1 MKTEIQIGADIREF
15 NSKMK
20 TVQKTVQGIGETARN
35 VTKSLVNTTAKI
47 AKVTTGVGLAVG
59 GGTFLASE
67 KSFRKFENTMMQ
79 AFTLLPNAN
88 RQAFAKMK
96 KDALEF
102 SETYGISTDEVAAGL
117 YQSLSAGIGPDRL
130 FSFLATAQ
138 QAAIAGATDLRT
150 SVDAFTNIMNA
161 YGQDKYDTEYLADAL
176 FKGITMSKLTFEELS
191 RYMYQAIPVAA
202 SLKVN
207 IIDLVGAISA
217 LSSTGTLT
225 RVGATQFRQMLVELQ
240 DHGSTANT
248 IFRHMA
254 NGVSF
259 QDFVREGG
267 RLTEIMA
274 ILRKGAIAAKLDMG
288 NLFSSI
294 EAGNAARQLD
304 TLDNFPAR
312 MKELDQN
319 LFGSKNQAY
328 DKMESALEMGN
339 RIMKASF
346 FNFFTRLGDVFSP
359 AFETFYEFTRELSR
373 ALRED
378 IDWQGMSE
386 SFERSWKVAINI
398 ANEGTDKLADYLK
411 THLKIA
417 ILEVYT
423 EIVRVFD
430 KATGVFAQLFGLD
443 GSEFTSLLDSL
454 VVVAKSFGKTLVDEF
469 RSAMPQM
476 ITALAPLFS
485 FISASIQ
492 SAIDNLNPFDRG
504 ENTKVIRRKKAEE
517 FEGKEMETFTKVFQ
531 ERPQVEEGL
540 KMYANSE
547 EQKENWRTRQNYQ
560 SDMLQLDTNSII
572 ELGNELMRDMTD
584 STLGGLAGERF
595 LAKDAKLKYKGNID
609 DMLEQLE
616 SDMKTDE
623 DLYNKSV
630 FGDSKLGSLNELL
643 KSSASIKSPDI
654 DIDDALQ
661 QMLPKEAIDIS
672 RYGDDDVDLS
682 KIFDKDI
689 FNPKAFIEVMQ
700 SLQSLA
706 SMPDEALL
714 PIIRQAGD
722 MDQGEAL
729 QRIDNIRDRLNSTVG
744 KFGGFIYE
752 VLATYHDAQVGLG
765 KVQDID
771 PSEISFDER
780 YNEALETIKNN
791 VKKIQKYE
799 DQHSKNRDVARKAE
813 RDAALKKLTTDMKA
827 VYDEMGK
834 IDISKISEDS
844 PVLADIQE
852 KIKANQAK
860 VDAYNEKYGANIQ
873 LEDPT
878 KADFGSFDLEKTNTP
893 PEYEIRPIFREVV
906 ADSKQKIGAGGGTFN
921 FASVQ
926 ERLLNSQK
934 ILADTNKKVAEKSE
948 ELAKVIQGSTKI
960 NTPKPEA
967 KTKKPMVKEVK
978 KEKKEFSFLEII
990 RNTITRQKEKETEK
1004 ESVETVLEKFKTP
1017 TEEPKEEAKPVQD
1030 VIQAIMTPEK
1040 PSVSEINWFPIEK
1053 QTEKPSASESNAPPI
1068 EKQTEKPSASES
1080 NAPPIEKQTETTSVS
1095 ESNATLIEKQTE
1107 TTSVSESNATL
1118 IEKQIEQT
1126 SVSESNATLIEQPI
1140 EQTSVSESNV
1150 PPIEQPIEQPK
1161 KEQNAPPI
1169 EQPKKELSV
1178 KEFFSKPIE
1187 QPEIKKSRIAKFFEQ
1202 PIEKPEIKKSKIE
1215 QDSNPRNQLPEQ
1227 KVSEIQKFFE
1237 QPVKEQSL
1245 EEKSFLT
1252 PAEMVQLLRSSV
1264 SKTTQSKE
1272 LNKTKEV
1279 KLNAPDMSIANKRTA
1294 IENKSSTGDDLKPLI
1309 QSLTQAGVKIE
1320 YASNVMKQVLEKN
1333 KASVEDVYPITF

>member
-1 MKTEIQIGADIREF
+1 MKTEIQIGADIRDF

-47 AKVTTGVGLAVG
+47 AKVTTGVGIAVSG
-59 GGTFLASE
+59 TTFLASE

-88 RQAFAKMK
+88 KQAFAKMK

-102 SETYGISTDEVAAGL
+102 AETYGISTEEVASGL
-117 YQSLSAGIGPDRL
+117 YQSLSAGIGPDKV
-130 FSFLATAQ
+130 FSFMATAQ
-138 QAAIAGATDLRT
+138 QSAIAGATDLAT

-207 IIDLVGAISA
+207 IVDLVGAISA
-217 LSSTGTLT
+217 LSATGTLT

-248 IFRHMA
+248 VFRTMA

-267 RLTEIMA
+267 RLTEIMD
-274 ILRKGAIAAKLDMG
+274 ILRKGAIAAQLDMG

-304 TLDNFPAR
+304 TFERFPA
-312 MKELDQN
+312 MIKELDEN

-328 DKMESALEMGN
+328 AKMESALEMGN
-339 RIMKASF
+339 KIMKASF

-373 ALRED
+373 SLRED

-386 SFERSWKVAINI
+386 SFEKSWKVAINI

-430 KATGVFAQLFGLD
+430 KATGFFAQLFGLD
-443 GSEFTSLLDSL
+443 GSEFTDLLDSL
-454 VVVAKSFGKTLVDEF
+454 LVVAKSFGKTLVDEF

-492 SAIDNLNPFDRG
+492 SAIDSLNPFDRG
-504 ENTKVIRRKKAEE
+504 ENTKVMRTKKAEE
-517 FEGKEMETFTKVFQ
+517 FKGKEVETFTKVFQ

-540 KMYANSE
+540 EKFANSE
-547 EQKENWRTRQNYQ
+547 EQRENFRTRQNYQ
-560 SDMLQLDTNSII
+560 SDMLQLDTNNFI
-572 ELGNELMRDMTD
+572 EKGNELLRDMTD
-584 STLGGLAGERF
+584 ATLGGLAGNRF
-595 LAKDAKLKYKGNID
+595 LPKDAKLKYKGNID
-609 DMLEQLE
+609 DMLEQLQ
-616 SDMKTDE
+616 SDMEIDE
-623 DLYNKSV
+623 DLYNTSV
-630 FGDSKLGSLNELL
+630 FGGSELGSLNELL
-643 KSSASIKSPDI
+643 KSSASIKLPDI

-661 QMLPKEAIDIS
+661 QMLPQEAIDTS
-672 RYGDDDVDLS
+672 SYGDDDVDLS
-682 KIFDKDI
+682 KLFNKDI

-700 SLQSLA
+700 SLQSLL

-729 QRIDNIRDRLNSTVG
+729 QRIDAIRNRLNSTVG
-744 KFGGFIYE
+744 RFGGFIQE

-780 YNEALETIKNN
+780 YNEAMDTIKNN

-799 DQHSKNRDVARKAE
+799 EQHSKNRDVARKAE
-813 RDAALKKLTTDMKA
+813 RDSALKKLTTDMKA
-827 VYDEMGK
+827 VYEEMGK
-834 IDISKISEDS
+834 IDISKITEDS
-844 PVLADIQE
+844 PVLEDIQE

-860 VDAYNEKYGANIQ
+860 VDAYNKKYGANIQ

-878 KADFGSFDLEKTNTP
+878 KAEFGAFDLPKTNTP
-893 PEYEIRPIFREVV
+893 PEYDIRPIVREVV

-921 FASVQ
+921 FASMQ

-934 ILADTNKKVAEKSE
+934 ILADTNNKVAEKSE

-967 KTKKPMVKEVK
+967 KTKKPVEKEVK
-978 KEKKEFSFLEII
+978 KEKKEFSFMEII
-990 RNTITRQKEKETEK
+990 KNTITKQKEKETEK
-1004 ESVETVLEKFKTP
+1004 ESLETVVEKYKTP
-1017 TEEPKEEAKPVQD
+1017 TEEPKKEAKPVQD

-1040 PSVSEINWFPIEK
+1040 PRV
-1053 QTEKPSASESNAPPI
+1053 SESNAPPI
-1068 EKQTEKPSASES
+1068 EKQIEQPHVSES
-1080 NAPPIEKQTETTSVS
+1080 NAPLVEKQ
-1095 ESNATLIEKQTE
+1095 
-1107 TTSVSESNATL
+1107 
-1118 IEKQIEQT
+1118 
-1126 SVSESNATLIEQPI
+1126 
-1140 EQTSVSESNV
+1140 
-1150 PPIEQPIEQPK
+1150 
-1161 KEQNAPPI
+1161 I

-1202 PIEKPEIKKSKIE
+1202 PIEQPEIKKSKIE
-1215 QDSNPRNQLPEQ
+1215 QDLNPRNQLPEQ
-1227 KVSEIQKFFE
+1227 KVSEIQKFSN
-1237 QPVKEQSL
+1237 SL
-1245 EEKSFLT
+1245 
-1252 PAEMVQLLRSSV
+1252 
-1264 SKTTQSKE
+1264 
-1272 LNKTKEV
+1272 
-1279 KLNAPDMSIANKRTA
+1279 
-1294 IENKSSTGDDLKPLI
+1294 
-1309 QSLTQAGVKIE
+1309 
-1320 YASNVMKQVLEKN
+1320 
-1333 KASVEDVYPITF
+1333 